1 MWWYLVVSDC
11 IWWYPVGCSGMWW
24 DVMGCGGIESGEV
37 GSGGIWWELHHIPP
51 RGRSQLVETPHE
63 GVPSFLT
70 ELAITYPKVLAE
82 VLEEVSWSGTSVQ
95 YLDRRHMLCR
105 RRML

>member
-1 MWWYLVVSDC
+1 
-11 IWWYPVGCSGMWW
+11 
-24 DVMGCGGIESGEV
+24 
-37 GSGGIWWELHHIPP
+37 
-51 RGRSQLVETPHE
+51 LVETPHE